1 MKVVPVALSEI
12 DRSLLDRCLS
22 RKSRAWE
29 DFVDRFMGLVVHV
42 INHTAQCRSINL
54 TAADREDLAADV
66 FLAIIDNDMAVLR
79 HFRSRSS
86 LATYLAV
93 IARRVVVRKLVEGR
107 ASVPLGDMVAQA
119 ESEDELEQRIGDSEE
134 VGRLLGQLQGSEATV
149 VRMYHLE
156 GKTYQEISRSVGMPE
171 NSVGPMLSRAR
182 AKMRR
187 RAGVDGA
194 TT

>member
-1 MKVVPVALSEI
+1 MALSEI

-22 RKSRAWE
+22 RKPRAWE

-54 TAADREDLAADV
+54 SSADREDLVAEV
-66 FLAIIDNDMAVLR
+66 FLAIIDNDLAALR
-79 HFRSRSS
+79 HFRGKSS
-86 LATYLAV
+86 LATYLTV
-93 IARRVVVRKLVEGR
+93 IARRVVVRKLVEGH
-107 ASVPLGDMVAQA
+107 STVSLGDMVARA
-119 ESEDELEQRIGDSEE
+119 ESEDFDSEERMGDREE

-156 GKTYQEISRSVGMPE
+156 GKSYQEISRSTGMPE

-182 AKMRR
+182 AKLRQ
-187 RAGVDGA
+187 RAGVDGFVR
-194 TT
+194 

>member
-1 MKVVPVALSEI
+1 
-12 DRSLLDRCLS
+12 
-22 RKSRAWE
+22 
-29 DFVDRFMGLVVHV
+29 MGLVVHV
-42 INHTAQCRSINL
+42 INHTAQCRSIQL
-54 TAADREDLAADV
+54 TASDREDLAAEV

-79 HFRSRSS
+79 HFRGRSS
-86 LATYLAV
+86 LATYLTV

-107 ASVPLGDMVAQA
+107 TALPLGDMVAHA
-119 ESEDELEQRIGDSEE
+119 ETEEDELEQRIGDREE
-134 VGRLLGQLQGSEATV
+134 VSRLLGQLHGSEATV

-171 NSVGPMLSRAR
+171 NTVGPMLSRAR
-182 AKMRR
+182 AKLRR